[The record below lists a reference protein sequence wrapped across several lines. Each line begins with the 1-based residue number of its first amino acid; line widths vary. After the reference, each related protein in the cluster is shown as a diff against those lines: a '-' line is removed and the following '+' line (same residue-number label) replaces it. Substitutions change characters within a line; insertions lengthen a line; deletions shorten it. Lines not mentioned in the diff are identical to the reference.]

1 MHAHTFTSPINSV
14 HTNINPIA
22 VSKYRLMCVSC
33 VWCVC
38 VKKKILN
45 VLKSCAFFVCVI
57 YDNPALCVINASLVN
72 LRQPKILQKI
82 ARVFFFSFFS

>member
-38 VKKKILN
+38 EEEDIECFEK
-45 VLKSCAFFVCVI
+45 
-57 YDNPALCVINASLVN
+57 LCVLC
-72 LRQPKILQKI
+72 LCYLW
-82 ARVFFFSFFS
+82 